1 MGSSELHNFFSIRW
15 NNAGTSQVHFFMDGS
30 GSFPIIDLQIRANVR
45 GGVFATKN
53 EPLRPGITQQL
64 LKFQA
69 PTFVR
74 LHKILSDHHKTRIC
88 TTMRVSTWGRIASG
102 LLVSVLTAC
111 GGGHGGGYGSAM
123 PAPTVSFSQPAAAT
137 TIDFGQAVT
146 VTWTSAYTTSCTATT
161 SSAAG
166 GTFTGTQ
173 MVSGTQS
180 IIPTAAGAYT
190 YTLSCTGTGGTK
202 SASASVTVA
211 PNLLSTL
218 TPTGAIP
225 MVGKTVD
232 PMNGDLN
239 PYGLTIAPATAGLIT
254 KGDLIVCNFNDG
266 PTNSQGKGTT
276 IIGLHPAAGS
286 TPYRIAQSADL
297 LGCNALTMLPDDSI
311 SAAGWGSNLNPLVSA
326 TGAVGTPFSSDTFAG
341 PWGGAYVA
349 ATATQ
354 PAALYV
360 ANAPGGAISTGGTI
374 DRISVD
380 ADAQTSFTEIV
391 TGICSGGAPGA
402 IYGPAG
408 LTYDPASD
416 TLYIVATSSDS
427 VIALAGVSSIPKDGV
442 VVNGQCGGTIPTPV
456 PTFSGPSMASA
467 RVIAHGA
474 PFDTPLSA
482 ALLKNGD
489 LVVGNADILANG
501 AQNLLI
507 EVSPVLP
514 GGFVGQ
520 PLQIDATTPGA
531 IFGIAATV
539 DASGNQIIYFNNDNN
554 NAVMQLGPVAAA
566 TTPTTPGY

>member
-1 MGSSELHNFFSIRW
+1 
-15 NNAGTSQVHFFMDGS
+15 
-30 GSFPIIDLQIRANVR
+30 
-45 GGVFATKN
+45 
-53 EPLRPGITQQL
+53 
-64 LKFQA
+64 
-69 PTFVR
+69 
-74 LHKILSDHHKTRIC
+74 
-88 TTMRVSTWGRIASG
+88 MRVSTWGRVASG
-102 LLVSVLTAC
+102 LFVSLLAAC
-111 GGGHGGGYGSAM
+111 GGGHGGGYGSTMPAPT
-123 PAPTVSFSQPAAAT
+123 PAPTVSFSQPAAGA
-137 TIDFGQAVT
+137 TIDFGQALT
-146 VTWTSAYTTSCTATT
+146 VTWTSASTTACTATT

-166 GTFTGTQ
+166 GAFTGTQ
-173 MVSGTQS
+173 MVSGSQT
-180 IIPTAAGAYT
+180 IVPTAAGTYT
-190 YTLSCTGTGGTK
+190 YTLSCTGTGGSK
-202 SASASVTVA
+202 SASASVTVG

-218 TPTGAIP
+218 TPTGTIP
-225 MVGKTVD
+225 TVGTTVD
-232 PMNGDLN
+232 PVNGDQN

-266 PTNSQGKGTT
+266 PTNTQGKGTT

-286 TPYRIAQSADL
+286 KPYRIAQSADL

-326 TGAVGTPFSSDTFAG
+326 AGAVGTPFSSDTFTG
-341 PWGGAYVA
+341 PWGEAYVA

-360 ANAPGGAISTGGTI
+360 SNAPGGTTSAGGTI
-374 DRISVD
+374 DRISLD

-402 IYGPAG
+402 IFGPAG

-416 TLYIVATSSDS
+416 TLYIVVTSSAS
-427 VIALAGVSSIPKDGV
+427 VIAVAGVSSIPKGGV
-442 VVNGQCGGTIPTPV
+442 VVNGQCTGATIPTPV

-467 RVIAHGA
+467 KVIAHGA
-474 PFDTPLSA
+474 PFNTPLSA

-489 LVVGNADILANG
+489 LVVGNADIG
-501 AQNLLI
+501 ASGPSAMTNLLI

-520 PLQIDATTPGA
+520 PLQIDPGTPGT

-539 DASGNQIIYFNNDNN
+539 DATGNQIIYFNSDNN